1 MGQTGQ
7 TGKKGQTDQ
16 PFRLFF
22 PGNLCRAAFTI
33 LAMYLAWF
41 LDALASLDFKLS
53 VSQSVID
60 IFGCNGVIPV
70 IPIIPGIPVIPVN
83 PVIPVIPVIPIIP
96 LNQWFQ

>member
-16 PFRLFF
+16 PFRLYF

-41 LDALASLDFKLS
+41 LDALASLDFKL
-53 VSQSVID
+53 
-60 IFGCNGVIPV
+60 
-70 IPIIPGIPVIPVN
+70 
-83 PVIPVIPVIPIIP
+83 P
-96 LNQWFQ
+96 LKLFYMFFSSDFHIMNDNH